1 MHYSNNNYHPN
12 VIFRNITATV
22 AGCMSMNIQR
32 YLHIFDG
39 HCLLQLRNI
48 NFIIKIFI
56 IFEIS
61 IDEICHLFLRPF
73 ILIFM

>member
-48 NFIIKIFI
+48 NFIIFLKFL
-56 IFEIS
+56 
-61 IDEICHLFLRPF
+61 LFLKFRSMKYAIYFLDPSY
-73 ILIFM
+73 